1 MPYCCDLSEISLYKF
16 KSNLLSQ
23 KLLPSQKIMLDEID
37 KKFAAIKLQ
46 GINDLKAL
54 YDAIKDKAK
63 AKQFS
68 KATSLDE
75 KYLAVLKREIS
86 AYQPKPIKIADFT
99 LISDGIKDILN
110 VMGIKTTAHL
120 FDNVDTPAARKKFA
134 CDSGI
139 TEEEALLMAKLCD
152 VSRLRYV
159 NAAFSELL
167 VRSKYDTVEKIKRA
181 DYMKLY
187 EELKALNEGN
197 RYYTGHIGPKDMD
210 YLVRDKANS
219 DIVMEL

>member
-68 KATSLDE
+68 KAT
-75 KYLAVLKREIS
+75 
-86 AYQPKPIKIADFT
+86 
-99 LISDGIKDILN
+99 
-110 VMGIKTTAHL
+110 
-120 FDNVDTPAARKKFA
+120 
-134 CDSGI
+134 
-139 TEEEALLMAKLCD
+139 
-152 VSRLRYV
+152 
-159 NAAFSELL
+159 
-167 VRSKYDTVEKIKRA
+167 
-181 DYMKLY
+181 
-187 EELKALNEGN
+187 
-197 RYYTGHIGPKDMD
+197 GP
-210 YLVRDKANS
+210 
-219 DIVMEL
+219 